1 MKRLLSVLALSLITL
16 CCSAKPL
23 QFGVRGGLNIS
34 DESSHKYLS
43 GISNSTKFRQGF
55 NLGGVVNMPIT
66 EKFHAEADVMY
77 SMQGFKQ
84 DILTTTLDEYDEVV
98 LQTITS
104 HYLNIPI
111 VAKYYI
117 TNGLYVECG
126 PQVGFLMG
134 RSNNAEVLTPVD
146 PYEYSNTKKV
156 DFSIVDG
163 LGLFFYENFY
173 VNARYCHG
181 FTGTSQIYDG
191 GKNRNIQISVGYM
204 FAR

>member
-55 NLGGVVNMPIT
+55 NLGGVVNMPVT
-66 EKFHAEADVMY
+66 EKFDVEADVFY

-84 DILTTTLDEYDEVV
+84 DIYTTTLDEYDEVV

-111 VAKYYI
+111 VAKYYK

-156 DFSIVDG
+156 DFSIVGG

>member
-1 MKRLLSVLALSLITL
+1 MKRLLSVLALSLFTL
-16 CCSAKPL
+16 CSSAKPL

-66 EKFHAEADVMY
+66 EKFDVEADVMY

-84 DILTTTLDEYDEVV
+84 DIYTTTLDEYDEVV

-104 HYLNIPI
+104 HYLNIPV

-134 RSNNAEVLTPVD
+134 RTNNAEVLTPVD

-156 DFSIVDG
+156 DFSIVGG

>member
-1 MKRLLSVLALSLITL
+1 
-16 CCSAKPL
+16 
-23 QFGVRGGLNIS
+23 
-34 DESSHKYLS
+34 
-43 GISNSTKFRQGF
+43 
-55 NLGGVVNMPIT
+55 MPIT

-84 DILTTTLDEYDEVV
+84 DIYTTTLDEYDEVV

-156 DFSIVDG
+156 DFSIVGG

>member
-1 MKRLLSVLALSLITL
+1 
-16 CCSAKPL
+16 
-23 QFGVRGGLNIS
+23 
-34 DESSHKYLS
+34 
-43 GISNSTKFRQGF
+43 
-55 NLGGVVNMPIT
+55 MPVT
-66 EKFHAEADVMY
+66 EKFDVEADVFY

-84 DILTTTLDEYDEVV
+84 DIYTTTLDEYDEVV

-156 DFSIVDG
+156 DFSIVAG
-163 LGLFFYENFY
+163 LGYNFYDNFY

>member
-1 MKRLLSVLALSLITL
+1 MKRLLSVLALSLFTL

-66 EKFHAEADVMY
+66 EKFDVEADVMY

-84 DILTTTLDEYDEVV
+84 DIYTTTLDEYDEVV

-156 DFSIVDG
+156 DFSIVGG

>member
-1 MKRLLSVLALSLITL
+1 MKKVLSVLALSLITL
-16 CCSAKPL
+16 CSSAKPL

-84 DILTTTLDEYDEVV
+84 DIYTTTLDEYDEVV

-104 HYLNIPI
+104 HYLNIPV

-134 RSNNAEVLTPVD
+134 RTNNAEVLTPVD

-156 DFSIVDG
+156 DFSIVGG

>member
-1 MKRLLSVLALSLITL
+1 MKRLLSVLALSLFTL

-66 EKFHAEADVMY
+66 EKFDVEADVFY

-156 DFSIVDG
+156 DFSIVAG
-163 LGLFFYENFY
+163 VGYNFYDNFY
-173 VNARYCHG
+173 VNASYCHG

>member
-1 MKRLLSVLALSLITL
+1 MKKVLSVLALSLFTL
-16 CCSAKPL
+16 CSSAKPL

-66 EKFHAEADVMY
+66 EKFDVEADVMY

-84 DILTTTLDEYDEVV
+84 DIYTTTLDEYDEVV

-104 HYLNIPI
+104 HYLNIPV

-134 RSNNAEVLTPVD
+134 RTNNAEVLTPVD

-156 DFSIVDG
+156 DFSIVGG

>member
-1 MKRLLSVLALSLITL
+1 MKRLLSVLALSLFTL

-156 DFSIVDG
+156 DFSIVGG

-191 GKNRNIQISVGYM
+191 GKNRNIQFSVGYM